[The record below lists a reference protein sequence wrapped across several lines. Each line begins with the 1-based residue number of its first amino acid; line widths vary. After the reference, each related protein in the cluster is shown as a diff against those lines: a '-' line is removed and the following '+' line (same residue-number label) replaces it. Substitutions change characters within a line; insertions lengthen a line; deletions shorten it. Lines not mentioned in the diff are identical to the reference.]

1 MAVFKKEK
9 LCEPDYFEKNE
20 KNQNVPFSDLI
31 FLFFSRTLF
40 FMMVFSL
47 FEAAI
52 FSRWFTT
59 DTKKKWW

>member
-9 LCEPDYFEKNE
+9 LCEPDYFEKNG

-31 FLFFSRTLF
+31 FLLFSRTLF

-52 FSRWFTT
+52 FSR
-59 DTKKKWW
+59 